1 VSGHRQPLLGPD
13 ATPAS
18 ALRTAWILWAALL
31 ASVAMY
37 GVVLLVLPGDLL
49 PDVDVGPLTTP
60 LVVTGFFLAMA
71 GGLVFRRIHRDMP
84 SSSTTP
90 GQPSGGVDPA
100 RMRRALVMML
110 VAWALFEGAGVVG
123 LVLALLGG
131 KGWPLIA
138 LGAGLIAIHPPRRS
152 FLDADMRSA

>member
-1 VSGHRQPLLGPD
+1 MSGHRQPLLGPD
-13 ATPAS
+13 ATPVS

-37 GVVLLVLPGDLL
+37 GVVLLVLPGDLV
-49 PDVDVGPLTTP
+49 PDVDAGPLTTP

-84 SSSTTP
+84 TSSPS
-90 GQPSGGVDPA
+90 GQPPGGVDPA